1 VTPADV
7 QWAREISAR
16 FGKPDAAPFMDQVRA
31 DKIMAVSARG
41 QKPIEAEVQVIALG
55 DQLAWVGL
63 PGEVFVELGLA
74 IKRASPF
81 PLTIVVELANDDI
94 GYVPNRE
101 AYPQGAYEPVS
112 ARVAQGAG
120 EMLIDSA
127 VRLLTDLFR
136 ESVVRK

>member
-1 VTPADV
+1 
-7 QWAREISAR
+7 
-16 FGKPDAAPFMDQVRA
+16 M
-31 DKIMAVSARG
+31 
-41 QKPIEAEVQVIALG
+41 
-55 DQLAWVGL
+55 AWVGL

-74 IKRASPF
+74 IKRASPY

-112 ARVAQGAG
+112 ARVAEGSG
-120 EMLIDSA
+120 EMLVDTA

-136 ESVVRK
+136 KTVVR